1 MEYQPQVLVAV
12 YEDGLLITIDG
23 KSSFKQMTATQMLH
37 MAQELIEKSVKDI
50 RGKHYGTGTE

>member
-23 KSSFKQMTATQMLH
+23 KSYFKQMTAMQMLY
-37 MAQELIEKSVKDI
+37 MAQDLIERSMHDI
-50 RGKHYGTGTE
+50 KKEKHGVVR